1 MATIGIFWVYK
12 NTVMGKAREFREGQE
27 TCPGML
33 DSPDNHVE
41 LWQEGAGSVILF
53 QELRD
58 TEYQDVPRGRVVY
71 STQAKQ
77 SIVYMDKVL
86 HTARIKRA
94 VVKFFQLGDVDIE
107 WETDAHYTTDPD
119 QIEAMFD

>member
-12 NTVMGKAREFREGQE
+12 NTVMGNAREFSEGQE

-33 DSPDNHVE
+33 DSPDCHVD

-71 STQAKQ
+71 STEAKQ

-86 HTARIKRA
+86 HTARVKRA